1 MKFFFTPRRVKG
13 AMKRGVRV
21 TGVRG
26 MKVRV
31 RGLRARVKK
40 GGRNAVSKSCQ
51 GSCFTMIKKK
61 IPTVVCI
68 DRCTTLEHILYE
80 CQQTMEGIFV
90 ARFNWQ

>member
-1 MKFFFTPRRVKG
+1 
-13 AMKRGVRV
+13 
-21 TGVRG
+21 

-40 GGRNAVSKSCQ
+40 GGGNAVSKSCQ

-80 CQQTMEGIFV
+80 CQQTMEGIFRICLTCYAIGQFLIAV
-90 ARFNWQ
+90 NDQISTQSSA